1 MCLFDSGLTHRHPL
15 VEKLVEESNLHAW
28 NSDWGVED
36 TGNDGGHG
44 TGMAALVLFGDLTDA
59 LASPAP
65 IRILHGIESFKIVQP
80 KVFTD
85 KELHGVIYLDG
96 VATVSISNAEVKRIF
111 CLSVTNDGV
120 VKSGRPSSA
129 SSTLDRISYGN
140 AFEGADPQLI
150 LVSGGNVN
158 LGYHRDYPNQN
169 FIQSIH
175 DPGQAY
181 NVLTIGAF
189 TAKDRLSQ
197 PSRYSPIARLGEMSP
212 INSTSGMWET
222 QWPNKPDLV
231 LEGGNMV
238 TDGDFLNSHD
248 ELDPLSIDKNFST
261 RLFRPFGGTSSAV
274 AFASKMAAE
283 LQTTYPDFWPETIRG
298 LMIHSA
304 DWTPQM
310 LNGKNIAVEGE
321 RRALLRSVGYGVPNL
336 NKAMYSAN
344 NALTLI
350 AQAQINPYK
359 LEKSIVKYNE
369 YHLYEI
375 PWPTAVLQDQ
385 LFDQEVTIK
394 VTLSYFIEPNP
405 GAREYARNFS
415 YHSHSLDFKLIKANE
430 TPAEFQRRVS
440 ASANMEDD
448 AESPDLR
455 DEDWTIKE
463 RVRSKGSIKKDFLK
477 TDGANLASRNIL
489 AVYPKGGWYRSR
501 KVLEK
506 YDQEV
511 RYSLIV
517 SIETPETEIDIYTP
531 VENLIPI
538 PIQV

>member
-1 MCLFDSGLTHRHPL
+1 MKT
-15 VEKLVEESNLHAW
+15 E
-28 NSDWGVED
+28 
-36 TGNDGGHG
+36 
-44 TGMAALVLFGDLTDA
+44 
-59 LASPAP
+59 
-65 IRILHGIESFKIVQP
+65 
-80 KVFTD
+80 

-96 VATVSISNAEVKRIF
+96 VATVSISNGGVKRIF
-111 CLSVTNDGV
+111 CLSVTNDGII
-120 VKSGRPSSA
+120 KSGRPSSA
-129 SSTLDRISYGN
+129 SSTLDRIAYGK

-150 LVSGGNVN
+150 LVSGGNIG
-158 LGYHRDYPNQN
+158 LTRHGDYPSQN
-169 FIQSIH
+169 FIQSIQ

-189 TAKDRLSQ
+189 TAKDRLTQ

-238 TDGDFLNSHD
+238 TDGDFLCSHD

-304 DWTPQM
+304 GWTPQM

-415 YHSHSLDFKLIKANE
+415 YHSHSLDFKLIKSSE

-440 ASANMEDD
+440 ASADMEDD

-531 VENLIPI
+531 VENLISI

>member
-1 MCLFDSGLTHRHPL
+1 
-15 VEKLVEESNLHAW
+15 
-28 NSDWGVED
+28 
-36 TGNDGGHG
+36 
-44 TGMAALVLFGDLTDA
+44 
-59 LASPAP
+59 
-65 IRILHGIESFKIVQP
+65 
-80 KVFTD
+80 
-85 KELHGVIYLDG
+85 
-96 VATVSISNAEVKRIF
+96 
-111 CLSVTNDGV
+111 
-120 VKSGRPSSA
+120 
-129 SSTLDRISYGN
+129 
-140 AFEGADPQLI
+140 
-150 LVSGGNVN
+150 
-158 LGYHRDYPNQN
+158 
-169 FIQSIH
+169 
-175 DPGQAY
+175 
-181 NVLTIGAF
+181 
-189 TAKDRLSQ
+189 
-197 PSRYSPIARLGEMSP
+197 
-212 INSTSGMWET
+212 MWET

-238 TDGDFLNSHD
+238 TDGDFLCSHD

-304 DWTPQM
+304 GWTPQM

-321 RRALLRSVGYGVPNL
+321 RRALLLSVGYGVPNL

-415 YHSHSLDFKLIKANE
+415 YHSHSLDFKLIKSSE

-440 ASANMEDD
+440 ASADMEDD

-531 VENLIPI
+531 VENLISI